1 LKKVSNSL
9 WKELAK
15 RRSRTIRHNL
25 SNPVKAQEAVFQKIL
40 RQTKDCKVGIEFGLD
55 EVSTI
60 DAFRIS
66 VPVTRYSFWKPHIA
80 KIIDGGRSI
89 MFNGLPSRIAQTGG
103 TTAAPKRIPLS
114 PQLIRSYRQF
124 NLDMALCY
132 MEDSGNYD
140 ILSGKIFIVASNPEV
155 EKLNGVPVGFI
166 AGIMAQIA
174 FWPIRRKFVPD
185 IHVIRN
191 PNMEEKIAQITDQG
205 LQFRD
210 TVHISAGLTT
220 YLMSGWVN
228 IICRM
233 LELEG
238 QDKTIGEIFPHLKVA
253 FHGGSTYDLYL
264 ERMKNLAGDGI
275 DHRNVYSAAEGPIAF
290 QQSGDS
296 PGLTPALDGV
306 FFEFIPQSDA
316 ERDAPDTL
324 LIDEVKSHTPY
335 YILLTTQGG
344 LLRYRIGDLVE
355 FIQTHPPLLRV
366 LGKSSEEIDLSAEK
380 IGVDQ
385 AARAISEACKAT
397 DANLVDF
404 MVCPKKPGSAYEKIA
419 HEWTIEFE
427 KPPADLEDFR
437 RELEKALFS
446 LNPMYHQ
453 LREHNFAL
461 GEPIITTVPIG
472 TFQRFAEREL
482 SYGQQKI
489 VHMHMDRRTV
499 DRVNAYAR

>member
-1 LKKVSNSL
+1 LSNAL
-9 WKELAK
+9 WQGLAR
-15 RRSRTIRHNL
+15 RRSQTIRENL
-25 SNPVKAQEAVFQKIL
+25 SNPVKAQESVLKKIL

-55 EVSTI
+55 RVRTI
-60 DAFRIS
+60 DEFRNF
-66 VPVTRYSFWKPHIA
+66 VPVTQYTFWKPHIA
-80 KIIDGGRSI
+80 NIIDGGRSI
-89 MFNGLPSRIAQTGG
+89 MFEGLPSRIAQTGG
-103 TTAAPKRIPLS
+103 TTSAPKRIPLS
-114 PQLIRSYRQF
+114 TQLIRSYRQF

-155 EKLNGVPVGFI
+155 EKLNGIPVGFI

-191 PNMEEKIAQITDQG
+191 PNMEEKIKQITEQG
-205 LQFRD
+205 LQFRNN
-210 TVHISAGLTT
+210 VHMAAGLTT

-228 IICRM
+228 LICRM
-233 LELEG
+233 QELEG
-238 QDKTIGEIFPHLKVA
+238 QDQNINEIFPNLQVA

-264 ERMKNLAGDGI
+264 DRMQNLAGDGI

-306 FFEFIPQSDA
+306 FFEFIPQSDV
-316 ERDAPDTL
+316 ESDSPETL

-344 LLRYRIGDLVE
+344 LLRYKIGDLVE
-355 FIQTHPPLLRV
+355 FIQSNPPLLKV
-366 LGKSSEEIDLSAEK
+366 LGKSGEEIDLSAEK

-385 AARAISEACKAT
+385 AARAVRQACNAT
-397 DANLVDF
+397 HAILVDF
-404 MVCPKKPGSAYEKIA
+404 MVCPKGPASDFEKIA

-427 KPPADLEDFR
+427 KPPAQIQEFR
-437 RELEKALFS
+437 TELEKALFK
-446 LNPMYHQ
+446 LNPMYQQ

-461 GEPIITTVPIG
+461 GEPIITTVPVG
-472 TFQRFAEREL
+472 TFQRYVEQEL
-482 SYGQQKI
+482 SYGQQKL
-489 VHMHMDRRTV
+489 VHLHMDRVTV
-499 DRVNAYAR
+499 DKVISYVR